1 MVAQLLILFVLFVT
15 SDDHS
20 HLQLEH
26 IIEGFENP
34 LSVPDKPA
42 WATVLE
48 LVPTWAECPGP
59 RLMQGLEV
67 FITSEASPS
76 PCAPVRGDPVFIGS
90 LQWDPNKEVPILSRS

>member
-1 MVAQLLILFVLFVT
+1 MVAQLWILFVLFVT

-48 LVPTWAECPGP
+48 LVPT
-59 RLMQGLEV
+59 
-67 FITSEASPS
+67 
-76 PCAPVRGDPVFIGS
+76 
-90 LQWDPNKEVPILSRS
+90 

>member
-1 MVAQLLILFVLFVT
+1 MLEFTRCTNRKQVLLRLDGGTVVDMFVLFVT

-48 LVPTWAECPGP
+48 LVPT
-59 RLMQGLEV
+59 
-67 FITSEASPS
+67 
-76 PCAPVRGDPVFIGS
+76 
-90 LQWDPNKEVPILSRS
+90 